1 MVSKQKTLKFSA
13 YSGLYDILVKPDNIF
28 RRLHDDIDFV
38 SLTNVLLSTYS
49 DFFGRYAYPPDYM
62 FKLCLLKVMTD
73 LSDID
78 LVEEVNVNMAYKY
91 FLDMSPEEMT
101 CHPSTLCVFRR
112 NHIGGT
118 DLLGDLVMTT
128 FRFAEEAGIKTR
140 VNGKFHVRGIIDATH
155 MMSLYGIHRPV
166 PVLKEQSKKLRRA
179 LYETDGELAGRLAK
193 DRDIAATDL
202 TAEMVYC
209 KGLLACVEQNFPAC
223 LKVDK
228 VRKAHNRLKELVDD
242 IAEYYSYDPDAGLGH
257 KSADTEFFGY
267 KATLLMDADT
277 GLVTAAA
284 VTSGEVGDALPGME
298 VAKEVIASD
307 DFQLTELSGDT
318 AYSGQPFLDLAASQ
332 GFDMLTTPHPL
343 LGTGIDGRDGF
354 TFNKDADL
362 FCCPAGH
369 LATGKR
375 TVTYKKDNNRTSIIY
390 RFSPQHCATCPLRET
405 CLGKAREKTFS
416 VSRLTPEQ
424 QKLLSDSQSPEYRRR
439 RKERY
444 KIEALNS
451 HLKSGYAF
459 RKAQG
464 KGKEMMTL
472 QAAIAIFAYNMKK
485 IYATM
490 AKK

>member
-13 YSGLYDILVKPDNIF
+13 YSSLYDILVKPDNIF

-49 DFFGRYAYPPDYM
+49 DF
-62 FKLCLLKVMTD
+62 
-73 LSDID
+73 
-78 LVEEVNVNMAYKY
+78 
-91 FLDMSPEEMT
+91 
-101 CHPSTLCVFRR
+101 
-112 NHIGGT
+112 
-118 DLLGDLVMTT
+118 
-128 FRFAEEAGIKTR
+128 
-140 VNGKFHVRGIIDATH
+140 
-155 MMSLYGIHRPV
+155 
-166 PVLKEQSKKLRRA
+166 
-179 LYETDGELAGRLAK
+179 
-193 DRDIAATDL
+193 
-202 TAEMVYC
+202 
-209 KGLLACVEQNFPAC
+209 
-223 LKVDK
+223 
-228 VRKAHNRLKELVDD
+228 
-242 IAEYYSYDPDAGLGH
+242 
-257 KSADTEFFGY
+257 
-267 KATLLMDADT
+267 
-277 GLVTAAA
+277 
-284 VTSGEVGDALPGME
+284 
-298 VAKEVIASD
+298 
-307 DFQLTELSGDT
+307 
-318 AYSGQPFLDLAASQ
+318 LDLAASL

-343 LGTGIDGRDGF
+343 PGTGIDGREGF

-369 LATGKR
+369 LATGRR

-424 QKLLSDSQSPEYRRR
+424 QRLLSDSQSPEYRRR

-472 QAAIAIFAYNMKK
+472 QAAIAIFAYNRKK
-485 IYATM
+485 IYAKM